1 MLSTYFNFISPTGKN
16 YYSCTPTIVTGV
28 AGTVTLTPPSVTKAG
43 VAQVLKVASKL
54 DLGQELTFHITCSN
68 PNNADDSASSATI
81 TFV

>member
-16 YYSCTPTIVTGV
+16 YYSCTPTV